1 MKPDVDHLAVDVR
14 ALLESHSGL
23 RAEHKELVKQYFELE
38 ARVRRLEDAL
48 LGDGK

>member
-23 RAEHKELVKQYFELE
+23 RVEYREMVKQYFELE